1 MAMIEEGKKA
11 PDFELPS
18 SEGGEVKLKELR
30 GKTVVLYFY
39 PKDDTPGCT
48 REACA
53 FRDNQ
58 AALKK
63 KGVVVLGVSG
73 DSLASHDKFK
83 AKYKLNFPLLSDPDK
98 AVAKKYGAWGEKVLY
113 GKKSVGMIRSTF
125 VIDGDGVVRKVF
137 PRVKVDGHA
146 EKVLEVVK
154 DSRCRRDWLV
164 SRSVSAPVAKTSTS
178 LIDPFPSEG
187 GSASARACR
196 SPLPGRPRHL
206 AVGDQHQ

>member
-1 MAMIEEGKKA
+1 MAMIQEGKKA

-58 AALKK
+58 AALKR

-98 AVAKKYGAWGEKVLY
+98 AIAKKYGAWGEKVLY
-113 GKKSVGMIRSTF
+113 GKKTVGMIRSTF
-125 VIDGDGVVRKVF
+125 VIDGEGVVRKVF

-146 EKVLEVVK
+146 EKVLEVV
-154 DSRCRRDWLV
+154 
-164 SRSVSAPVAKTSTS
+164 
-178 LIDPFPSEG
+178 SE
-187 GSASARACR
+187 
-196 SPLPGRPRHL
+196 L
-206 AVGDQHQ
+206 